1 MESKA
6 RGDLRGDKQ
15 ALTFIGMGARF
26 RDGRPHGSL
35 SRWERARVRVV
46 PKAAPRLGF
55 PHPDPLREG
64 VGA

>member
-1 MESKA
+1 
-6 RGDLRGDKQ
+6 L
-15 ALTFIGMGARF
+15 

-55 PHPDPLREG
+55 PHPDPLCEG